1 MVISALNMG
10 YSLSIVNSSDFGT
23 LRSRKTLMVRTKYAT
38 DEIQYSVDKQY
49 IKTIKMNIHLLV
61 CELFFLLLNKRFS
74 MVCVMDRSCG
84 YVTSGIVLRKE

>member
-1 MVISALNMG
+1 MGMKVKLTFMVITALNMG

-49 IKTIKMNIHLLV
+49 IKTIKMNIHRLV
-61 CELFFLLLNKRFS
+61 CEPFFLLLNEHFS
-74 MVCVMDRSCG
+74 IVCIIIR
-84 YVTSGIVLRKE
+84 